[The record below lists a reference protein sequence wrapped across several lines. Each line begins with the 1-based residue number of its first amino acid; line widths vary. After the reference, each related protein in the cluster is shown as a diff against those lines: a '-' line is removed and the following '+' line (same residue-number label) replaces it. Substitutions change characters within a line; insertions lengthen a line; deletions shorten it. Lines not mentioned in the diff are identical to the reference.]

1 MATETNDLVEFIRS
15 VPKAELHL
23 HIEVRAWVCGAAAG
37 EALPFAPLLRHFTAS
52 LGIAP
57 GVLTLYSSSIPSRV
71 PLSRN

>member
-37 EALPFAPLLRHFTAS
+37 RSFTFRAPFETFYRESRHCPRCAHPLL
-52 LGIAP
+52 L
-57 GVLTLYSSSIPSRV
+57 LYPV
-71 PLSRN
+71 